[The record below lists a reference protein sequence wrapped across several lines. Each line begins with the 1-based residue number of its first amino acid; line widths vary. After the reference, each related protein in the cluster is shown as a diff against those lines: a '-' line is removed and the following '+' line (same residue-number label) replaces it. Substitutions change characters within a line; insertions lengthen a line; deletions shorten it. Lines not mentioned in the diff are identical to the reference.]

1 MANNKKFVVKN
12 GLQTQN
18 IAFVS
23 QNEANTINVS
33 MLDTDTL
40 SVSGNSGQLFSIT
53 DSLSGTI
60 FAVNDI
66 SGVPSIEVDDDGT
79 IRFAELF
86 GNVLIGTNVD
96 NTIDKLQVNGSI
108 TGTILKSTIPVGTA
122 PFVVAS
128 ATMVANLNADLLDG
142 YQSSTSNT
150 ASTVPVRDANSLIS
164 ASGLRITTGESGFDP
179 LNFGT
184 WNDLDKTYDFQLLN
198 GVTGQLFQEQNFYGR
213 AVGNITNGQVV
224 MFAGAQGYQALITV
238 ADVTVPGF
246 QPRWIIGVATQDIP
260 NNECG
265 YVTTIGKVRDIDTF
279 AYPLG
284 TILYLNPGVPGGFTS
299 VEPIAP
305 NPKIAVA
312 AVLRQA
318 NSPGALNGIILVRPD
333 FGYSLFDLHDV
344 DISGVTTNQVI
355 AWNATNSRWQ
365 NTTLSSLGNVY
376 NISAET
382 TTGGAFLRLTSS
394 ASVADDVKLAAGT
407 NVSIVRTD
415 ANTITI
421 SANDTSVDWS
431 EVQNKPDP
439 VITVTLTGD
448 VTGTAN
454 TTLTDLTSGTVTLT
468 TVISADSVALG
479 TDTTGNFVAGITAGN
494 GITVSGSGTENA
506 TVTINHAD
514 TSSVANIAVDNTNGT
529 VIQDI
534 SLTFDTY
541 GHVTGATTSSVNL
554 DGRYYTETESD
565 SRFVNVDG
573 DTLTGFLTLHANPTQ
588 GLHAASKQYVDEVAQ
603 GIATKPAVKVGTTTN
618 LAGTYDNGASGVGA
632 TINLGMFATLTID
645 GVSSFQ
651 LYDGI
656 LVKNQ
661 TQSFQNGRYVLTQI
675 GSTTVN
681 WILTRCGLCDQSN
694 EIPSAYVFVQQG
706 STLANTGWIA
716 VVDNV
721 STFTVGTDSITWFQF
736 SGVGTYTAGTGL
748 TLTGTQFAHADT
760 SEQPSVDNS
769 GNTFIQDIALDTF
782 GHIIGITSSA
792 VSIGDGTLTIS
803 TSGVGL
809 SGSTT
814 FTANQSANSTV
825 TITSNA
831 TSANTPSTLVSR
843 DASGNFT
850 AGTITASLNGNATGV
865 LRTVSGTTS
874 AELVSGNMADNDQ
887 FRILIGGTASNGG
900 FAEIATADDGSEP
913 IYVRQ
918 YTGVFSNLVRSA
930 SLLDGSGNTS
940 FPGSVT
946 ANGVVLT
953 GNLGTVTSIETNNG
967 ITGGPITATG
977 TIGLT
982 GIALSLHNLAAN
994 GIVTRTSSGV
1004 VAARAITAGT
1014 GISITNGDGVSG
1026 NPTISASLA
1035 TTDIPNLD
1043 ASKITSGIFDAARLP
1058 SYVDDVLEYA
1068 NFAALPVTGET
1079 GKIYITLDTNKTYRW
1094 SGSAYVY
1101 ITSGAVDSV
1110 AGKTGVVTLVKADV
1124 GLSNVDNTAD
1134 SVKSVASAATWTT
1147 PRTLTIGLTGK
1158 SVDGSTAVS
1167 WTLSD
1172 IGAYAATNPSGFI
1185 SGNQTI
1191 TISGDITGSG
1201 TTAISTTLA
1210 SSGVTAGS
1218 YTAASITVDA
1228 KGRVTSASS
1237 NTIPTVN
1244 NATLT
1249 LSTSGIATGS
1259 QTWTANQ
1266 GTGATFTVNVPATNI
1281 AEGTRTSTQVPITS
1295 STGTGATLS
1304 AATES
1309 LAGVMSA
1316 ADKLKLNGVATGATA
1331 NTGTVTSVSGTGT
1344 VSGITLTGTVTSSGS
1359 LTLGG
1364 TLSVTPSNFASQTA
1378 NTILAAPNG
1387 AAGTPSFRLLV
1398 ASDIPVLNQNTT
1410 GSAATLTT
1418 GRTISLTGDV
1428 AYTSGSFNGSTNVTG
1443 IATLAN
1449 SGVTAGSYTN
1459 ANITV
1464 DAKGR
1469 VTSAVNGTGGSG
1481 GTWAKKT
1488 ANYTAVPGDKIIA
1501 DTSAGT
1507 FIITLPATPS
1517 VGNSVLIADGANWK
1531 TTSLTVSRNSS
1542 TIEGLT
1548 EDLVL
1553 DIPNIQVEFIFDGA
1567 TWEVYAFTGPSGIDI
1582 ADDTTT
1588 NAVVYPVW
1596 AQSVSGNQAVK
1607 VTSTR
1612 LYFNPSTGQLNASDF
1627 NSLSDANRK
1636 QDVSTI
1642 ESALNKVMELR
1653 GVTFNWRDT
1662 LAPAIGV
1669 IAQEVE
1675 NIIPEV
1681 VSTSESGEKSVS
1693 YGNIVGLLIEAIK
1706 EQQGQIEMLKQ
1717 KLGM

>member
-1 MANNKKFVVKN
+1 MLSDGLKLVEGSSIINAVVAGGTSFPDIPDFGELFYRSDTAALSIYTGVWTQLQYYDPDLAAIASLAGTTGFLKKTGTNSWQLDTNVYLTAN
-12 GLQTQN
+12 QN
-18 IAFVS
+18 ITLSGDISGSGATAITTTLATVNSNIGTYGSIAAIPILTIDAKGRVTAVS
-23 QNEANTINVS
+23 NSASISATTAETLVTARTIALSGAATGTATSFNGAANITIPV
-33 MLDTDTL
+33 TDLNASNLNSGVVPTARL
-40 SVSGNSGQLFSIT
+40 TGTYSISVSGNAET
-53 DSLSGTI
+53 ATSLATARTI
-60 FAVNDI
+60 
-66 SGVPSIEVDDDGT
+66 
-79 IRFAELF
+79 
-86 GNVLIGTNVD
+86 
-96 NTIDKLQVNGSI
+96 SI
-108 TGTILKSTIPVGTA
+108 TG
-122 PFVVAS
+122 
-128 ATMVANLNADLLDG
+128 
-142 YQSSTSNT
+142 
-150 ASTVPVRDANSLIS
+150 
-164 ASGLRITTGESGFDP
+164 
-179 LNFGT
+179 
-184 WNDLDKTYDFQLLN
+184 
-198 GVTGQLFQEQNFYGR
+198 
-213 AVGNITNGQVV
+213 
-224 MFAGAQGYQALITV
+224 
-238 ADVTVPGF
+238 
-246 QPRWIIGVATQDIP
+246 
-260 NNECG
+260 
-265 YVTTIGKVRDIDTF
+265 
-279 AYPLG
+279 
-284 TILYLNPGVPGGFTS
+284 
-299 VEPIAP
+299 
-305 NPKIAVA
+305 
-312 AVLRQA
+312 
-318 NSPGALNGIILVRPD
+318 
-333 FGYSLFDLHDV
+333 
-344 DISGVTTNQVI
+344 
-355 AWNATNSRWQ
+355 
-365 NTTLSSLGNVY
+365 
-376 NISAET
+376 
-382 TTGGAFLRLTSS
+382 
-394 ASVADDVKLAAGT
+394 
-407 NVSIVRTD
+407 
-415 ANTITI
+415 
-421 SANDTSVDWS
+421 
-431 EVQNKPDP
+431 
-439 VITVTLTGD
+439 
-448 VTGTAN
+448 
-454 TTLTDLTSGTVTLT
+454 
-468 TVISADSVALG
+468 
-479 TDTTGNFVAGITAGN
+479 
-494 GITVSGSGTENA
+494 
-506 TVTINHAD
+506 
-514 TSSVANIAVDNTNGT
+514 
-529 VIQDI
+529 
-534 SLTFDTY
+534 
-541 GHVTGATTSSVNL
+541 
-554 DGRYYTETESD
+554 
-565 SRFVNVDG
+565 
-573 DTLTGFLTLHANPTQ
+573 
-588 GLHAASKQYVDEVAQ
+588 
-603 GIATKPAVKVGTTTN
+603 
-618 LAGTYDNGASGVGA
+618 
-632 TINLGMFATLTID
+632 
-645 GVSSFQ
+645 
-651 LYDGI
+651 
-656 LVKNQ
+656 
-661 TQSFQNGRYVLTQI
+661 
-675 GSTTVN
+675 
-681 WILTRCGLCDQSN
+681 
-694 EIPSAYVFVQQG
+694 
-706 STLANTGWIA
+706 
-716 VVDNV
+716 
-721 STFTVGTDSITWFQF
+721 
-736 SGVGTYTAGTGL
+736 
-748 TLTGTQFAHADT
+748 
-760 SEQPSVDNS
+760 
-769 GNTFIQDIALDTF
+769 
-782 GHIIGITSSA
+782 
-792 VSIGDGTLTIS
+792 
-803 TSGVGL
+803 
-809 SGSTT
+809 
-814 FTANQSANSTV
+814 
-825 TITSNA
+825 
-831 TSANTPSTLVSR
+831 
-843 DASGNFT
+843 DAS
-850 AGTITASLNGNATGV
+850 
-865 LRTVSGTTS
+865 
-874 AELVSGNMADNDQ
+874 
-887 FRILIGGTASNGG
+887 
-900 FAEIATADDGSEP
+900 
-913 IYVRQ
+913 
-918 YTGVFSNLVRSA
+918 
-930 SLLDGSGNTS
+930 
-940 FPGSVT
+940 
-946 ANGVVLT
+946 
-953 GNLGTVTSIETNNG
+953 
-967 ITGGPITATG
+967 
-977 TIGLT
+977 
-982 GIALSLHNLAAN
+982 
-994 GIVTRTSSGV
+994 
-1004 VAARAITAGT
+1004 
-1014 GISITNGDGVSG
+1014 
-1026 NPTISASLA
+1026 
-1035 TTDIPNLD
+1035 
-1043 ASKITSGIFDAARLP
+1043 
-1058 SYVDDVLEYA
+1058 
-1068 NFAALPVTGET
+1068 
-1079 GKIYITLDTNKTYRW
+1079 W
-1094 SGSAYVY
+1094 S
-1101 ITSGAVDSV
+1101 
-1110 AGKTGVVTLVKADV
+1110 
-1124 GLSNVDNTAD
+1124 
-1134 SVKSVASAATWTT
+1134 T